1 MNKNFAVAADSV
13 RVLVGDRYCDL
24 HNHFHLFQIVIDF
37 AERALAVV
45 AIRISDSATAVSAR
59 RVELRFLDVDF
70 VRLSEGALT
79 ASNSYIEEMGYKNPT
94 DFDHDW
100 LIGEDESS
108 AADHFFLRLGND
120 EFLRIHS
127 RTCIASIE

>member
-1 MNKNFAVAADSV
+1 
-13 RVLVGDRYCDL
+13 
-24 HNHFHLFQIVIDF
+24 VIDF

-45 AIRISDSATAVSAR
+45 LIQISNAAPAVSAG

-79 ASNSYIEEMGYKNPT
+79 ASNSEIGEMGYKNPT

-100 LIGEDESS
+100 LIGEDEAS

-120 EFLRIHS
+120 EFIRVHS
-127 RTCIASIE
+127 RSVVATIR